1 MAGPWALHERKEMRV
16 EAEKGWG
23 GSLFPFCILLCLP
36 LASVTL
42 KVRPGCGPYPQGNV
56 TFPGHTGAA
65 CPRSP
70 KGSGMMAPTDAQVL
84 ETPGQKCFLG
94 PFPKKKRKETN
105 GFDGFDGC
113 KAGE

>member
-1 MAGPWALHERKEMRV
+1 M
-16 EAEKGWG
+16 
-23 GSLFPFCILLCLP
+23 
-36 LASVTL
+36 TL

-94 PFPKKKRKETN
+94 PFPKKKEKRLMVLMDLMDAKLGSE
-105 GFDGFDGC
+105 
-113 KAGE
+113 